1 MVEEVYKSDVFA
13 ERLKELGLE
22 KGIGQ
27 NKLAR
32 ELGLSNASISYWEN
46 EKQEPT
52 ASALYKLA
60 SYFGGVLGLSA
71 GTSRIQIKKRKKSVG
86 TIVPTFLLCQ
96 HVICWHTL
104 V

>member
-1 MVEEVYKSDVFA
+1 MAEEVYKSDVFA
-13 ERLKELGLE
+13 ERLKELRLE

-52 ASALYKLA
+52 ASDLYKLA
-60 SYFGGVLGLSA
+60 SYFGVSSDYLLGL
-71 GTSRIQIKKRKKSVG
+71 QEYK
-86 TIVPTFLLCQ
+86 
-96 HVICWHTL
+96 
-104 V
+104 

>member
-1 MVEEVYKSDVFA
+1 MAEEVYKSDVFA
-13 ERLKELGLE
+13 ERLKELRLE

-52 ASALYKLA
+52 ASALYKLD
-60 SYFGGVLGLSA
+60 SYFGVSSDYLLGL
-71 GTSRIQIKKRKKSVG
+71 QEYK
-86 TIVPTFLLCQ
+86 
-96 HVICWHTL
+96 
-104 V
+104 